1 MECLL
6 FTVCVMSEARSV
18 SKQGMGKTER
28 PPAMLRVFGQ
38 WGKLVFGDGILNK
51 QFHLSQIRLQAA
63 QQCERSLL
71 QWVFNVFWPC
81 GVRFKRLVDNLS
93 GSYLVRVPL
102 WDGQKVAVFQG
113 CMCGDD

>member
-28 PPAMLRVFGQ
+28 HPAMLRLFGQ
-38 WGKLVFGDGILNK
+38 GGGKLVFGDGILNK

-71 QWVFNVFWPC
+71 QWVFNVFWAC
-81 GVRFKRLVDNLS
+81 GL
-93 GSYLVRVPL
+93 
-102 WDGQKVAVFQG
+102 
-113 CMCGDD
+113 